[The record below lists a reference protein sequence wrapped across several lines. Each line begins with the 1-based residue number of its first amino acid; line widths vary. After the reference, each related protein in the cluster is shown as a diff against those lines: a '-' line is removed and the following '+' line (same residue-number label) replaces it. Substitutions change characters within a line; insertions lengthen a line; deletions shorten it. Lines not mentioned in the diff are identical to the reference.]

1 MSYPTEVAPA
11 GAGGRVSAVEPSG
24 PASRAGIVVGD
35 VIVSAAGEPVR
46 DVIDWMW
53 LADDAEVEAVVLGP
67 DGTRRDVT
75 LSRDLDEGWGFD
87 YEGVVFD
94 GIRECDNACTFC
106 FVAQLPPG
114 LRPALY
120 VRDDDFRL
128 SFLAGNFITLT
139 NLSDDDIHRIL
150 EQRLSPLHVSVHAVD
165 PDVRRRLL
173 CATAEDRALEFI
185 DTLLA
190 GGIEIHTQ
198 IVLVPGVNDGDVL
211 ERTLAWLAERPRIA
225 SVGVVPV
232 GLTRFSRLTGQGYR
246 TADSAAAVI
255 AQLAPWQARMREA
268 RGISWIMAADEFY
281 LTAHAPLPAWDDYDG
296 FPQFE
301 NGIGMT
307 RAFAD
312 EMAEHSERLEGTIA
326 RACGVVLVT
335 GELFGPVLEAL
346 ARTLSEGRCSVRV
359 LPVRNEMLGGEVTVA
374 GLLGG
379 TDLEAAIRADVRARA
394 GAGPG
399 ASDVYLLPDVVL
411 NDDGV
416 TLDGHDLTR
425 IGEAAG
431 ADVRL
436 VSCDAAGLVTAFL
449 AVSSPQS
456 G

>member
-1 MSYPTEVAPA
+1 
-11 GAGGRVSAVEPSG
+11 VSVVEPNG
-24 PASRAGIVVGD
+24 PAARAGIVAGD

-53 LADDAEVEAVVLGP
+53 LADDAEVEAVVLAP

-75 LSRDLDEGWGFD
+75 LARDLDEGWGFD
-87 YEGVVFD
+87 FDGVVFD

-128 SFLAGNFITLT
+128 SFLAGNFVTLT
-139 NLSDDDIHRIL
+139 NVRDDDIDRIL

-190 GGIEIHTQ
+190 GGIEVHTQ
-198 IVLVPGVNDGDVL
+198 IVLVPGVNDGEVL

-232 GLTRFSRLTGQGYR
+232 GLTRFSRFAGQGYR
-246 TADSAAAVI
+246 TAEAAAAVL
-255 AQLAPWQARMREA
+255 AQLAPWQARMRVE
-268 RGISWIMAADEFY
+268 RGVSWVMAADEFY
-281 LTAHAPLPAWDDYDG
+281 LTARAPLPAWDDYDD

-307 RAFAD
+307 RAFLD
-312 EMAEHSERLEGTIA
+312 EMAEELDALKGATAH
-326 RACGVVLVT
+326 ACGVVLVT
-335 GELFGPVLEAL
+335 GELFGPVLESL
-346 ARTLSEGRCSVRV
+346 ARTLSDGGCPVRV

-379 TDLEAAIRADVRARA
+379 ADLEAAILADARARA
-394 GAGPG
+394 GVHV
-399 ASDVYLLPDVVL
+399 DEVYLLPDVVL

-436 VSCDAAGLVTAFL
+436 VSCDAAGLVTALL
-449 AVSSPQS
+449 AISSPQS